1 MGRMF
6 LPGLLLIAGLFAG
19 LLSAARADTIELKP
33 GHPDRYTVVKGD
45 TLWDIASRFLKDPWR
60 WPNIWN
66 KNEQIQ
72 NPHRIYPGDLIVFN
86 YVDGQPELSVLRKQK
101 LPGEEKR
108 YPVENITEPGAEET
122 RPAGP
127 TTKLTPSIYSEP
139 LEGAIPT
146 INPGVI
152 MPFLTRP
159 LAVEKN
165 ELDKAGYVTTGLE
178 GRVALGS
185 FSQFYARGLGA
196 KPQEHYYIFRLGKA
210 LKHPD
215 TGETL
220 AYEALYLGDADL
232 LEPGDPAKLEV
243 RLVKQEIAPT
253 DRLLAASTE
262 VALPYYY
269 PHAPGKQVYGRIL
282 SAVNGVAE
290 FGPNT
295 IVAISLGRR
304 EGMEEGHVL
313 RIMRHIGQHRDPVT
327 RDDYKLPDEESGLLI
342 VFRTFDKISYGLIVH
357 ANRPIHLYDAVKTP

>member
-1 MGRMF
+1 MF
-6 LPGLLLIAGLFAG
+6 LPGLLLIACFFSTAFV
-19 LLSAARADTIELKP
+19 SADTIELKR

-45 TLWDIASRFLKDPWR
+45 TLWDIASRFLRDPWR

-72 NPHRIYPGDLIVFN
+72 NPHLIYPGDIIVLY
-86 YVDGQPELSVLRKQK
+86 YVDGQPELSVLRRQK
-101 LPGEEKR
+101 LPVGT
-108 YPVENITEPGAEET
+108 ITEPGSGVVAEET
-122 RPAGP
+122 GPVGP
-127 TTKLTPSIYSEP
+127 TTKLTPSIRSEP

-146 INPGVI
+146 IDPGAI
-152 MPFLTRP
+152 TPFLTRP
-159 LAVEKN
+159 LAVEKH
-165 ELDKAGYVTTGLE
+165 ELDKAGYITTGLE

-196 KPQEHYYIFRLGKA
+196 KPREHYYIFRPGKA

-220 AYEALYLGDADL
+220 AYEAMYLGDADL

-243 RLVKQEIAPT
+243 KLVKQEIAPT

-262 VALPYYY
+262 VSLPYYY
-269 PHAPGKQVYGRIL
+269 PRPPGKEVYGRIL

-295 IVAISLGRR
+295 VVAISLGRR

-313 RIMRHIGQHRDPVT
+313 RIMRHIGMHRDPVT
-327 RDDYKLPDEESGLLI
+327 RGSYKLPDEESGLLL
-342 VFRTFDKISYGLIVH
+342 VFRTFDRISYGLIVH